1 MMFPRSMPGA
11 VSPRRH
17 PPDLLSRRHP
27 WCREGRLQSD
37 LRKVVV
43 DQVSQAAS
51 RAKPLERKILQH
63 RNSNQRS
70 SNHPSS
76 LQTKRSSLT
85 SSNSSNRRLNNNS
98 NQEANIIER
107 RITLGD
113 VASADRETLRSRDR
127 P

>member
-17 PPDLLSRRHP
+17 PPELLSRRHP

-51 RAKPLERKILQH
+51 RAKPLERKILQQ

-70 SNHPSS
+70 SNQHSS
-76 LQTKRSSLT
+76 LQTKRSSSLT
-85 SSNSSNRRLNNNS
+85 SSSNRRRNNNS
-98 NQEANIIER
+98 NQEVNIIER